1 MSEISKIKNNS
12 QPNTTYN
19 VSIKTQPE
27 EKKLDL
33 INENRPRFEK
43 KDPSLGEDA
52 LKKGRIKSGLLKK
65 D

>member
-1 MSEISKIKNNS
+1 MSEISNVKNKS

-43 KDPSLGEDA
+43 KDLSLGEDA
-52 LKKGRIKSGLLKK
+52 LKKAE
-65 D
+65 